1 MPVPNLLTKFSSPV
15 ILTAAA
21 RLQNRRWSTPPEF
34 VIFCPQPAV
43 LQHAKR
49 RWRGRAV
56 SGFFGES
63 YLLQK
68 TGGTIGVTGQFGVGA
83 PVMGVLVEE
92 MAVWGVTNFLLL
104 GMAGGLQPSLRA
116 GDVVLAETAVRDE
129 GTSHHYLPPS
139 DTVAADGELVR
150 RLQAVFTQAG
160 IPLQTGR
167 TWTTDAPYRETQ
179 AELAHYAAQGVLTVE
194 METAALLAVAQ
205 HVGASAAAVLVV
217 SDSLAGG
224 EWVPALDTKVVD
236 QQLIQA
242 LDTIIEAFKR

>member
-1 MPVPNLLTKFSSPV
+1 MPVPNFLTKFSSQV

-21 RLQNRRWSTPPEF
+21 RLRNRRWSAAPEL

-68 TGGTIGVTGQFGVGA
+68 TGGTVGVTGQFGVGA

-92 MAVWGVTNFLLL
+92 MAVWGVRNFLLL
-104 GMAGGLQPSLRA
+104 GLAGGLQPTLQA
-116 GDVVLAETAVRDE
+116 GEVVLAETAVRDE
-129 GTSHHYLPPS
+129 GTSHHYLPPAER
-139 DTVAADGELVR
+139 VAADAALVQ
-150 RLQAVFTQAG
+150 RLQTVFAQAAVSV
-160 IPLQTGR
+160 QTGR

-205 HVGASAAAVLVV
+205 HVGAAAAAVFVV

-224 EWVPALDTKVVD
+224 VWQPAPDAKLVD
-236 QQLIQA
+236 KQLIQT
-242 LDTIIEAFKR
+242 LDLIVEGFKR